1 VNAADSSTTIDDAQV
16 RVTTWTFD
24 DMGVSTGQHVHQY
37 DYIVVPVTGGS
48 FRVTDSNGTVHELT
62 QRGGTPYQGK
72 AGTAHDVEN
81 VGLPAIFVEIELKT

>member
-1 VNAADSSTTIDDAQV
+1 MSAADSSTTIDDARV
-16 RVTTWTFD
+16 RVTTWTFAD
-24 DMGVSTGQHVHQY
+24 AGVSTGQHVHEY

-48 FRVTDSNGTVHELT
+48 FRVTDANGTVRELT

-81 VGLPAIFVEIELKT
+81 VGLPAIFVEIELKA